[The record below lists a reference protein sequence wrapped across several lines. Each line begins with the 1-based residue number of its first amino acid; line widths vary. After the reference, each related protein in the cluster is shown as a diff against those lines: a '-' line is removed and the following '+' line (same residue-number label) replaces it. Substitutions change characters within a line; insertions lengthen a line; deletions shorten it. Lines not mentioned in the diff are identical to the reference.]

1 MTEKSTNK
9 FLMRV
14 KGNSMIGANI
24 ADGDFVLVEKSF
36 NYLHNSIIIAAIND
50 NWTLKQINFSEK
62 DIKLI
67 PANPDYDEIHILPT
81 DKFRIVG
88 KVEKVIRPTK

>member
-1 MTEKSTNK
+1 MKENPTNQ

-24 ADGDFVLVEKSF
+24 ADGDIVLVEKSF
-36 NYLHNSIIIAAIND
+36 NYLHNSIVIAAIND
-50 NWTLKQINFSEK
+50 NWTLKTINLSDS

-67 PANPDYDEIHILPT
+67 PANPDYEEIRVQPT

-88 KVEKVIRPTK
+88 KVQKVIRPTL